1 MEIIMG
7 MFNFIFT
14 FTFRLQGGAGRYT
27 GDAES
32 VTYSSRVMCFVI
44 NSDSQ
49 CDPVDQS

>member
-1 MEIIMG
+1 MGIIMG
-7 MFNFIFT
+7 VFNFIFT

-27 GDAES
+27 DDAEP
-32 VTYSSRVMCFVI
+32 VTYCSRVMCVVI